1 MASNNKAFV
10 RDVKKFLKRNSMI
23 LVALFILVVALSIF
37 TNTFLTKDNL
47 LWVYLWDI
55 PFDKTTLLGKHGF
68 NTTGWANCDVIPAGS
83 YVDCEFVE
91 FIPEYLRIAEYCQDK
106 ELAIVA
112 RIVTRGMQHGL
123 SMPQNMYGYAM
134 PGVQCEGYMTSLWLA
149 DTEYKGFS
157 GAAAKNKGDDN
168 DTSNG
173 LVNGQAL
180 LNLDS
185 LERTYGTLDFD
196 EIFRQVIKN

>member
-1 MASNNKAFV
+1 MRTMLLVYEANGDKTMLEGAYSAAKILAS
-10 RDVKKFLKRNSMI
+10 
-23 LVALFILVVALSIF
+23 
-37 TNTFLTKDNL
+37 
-47 LWVYLWDI
+47 WVYLWDI

>member
-1 MASNNKAFV
+1 MPEAQNFWSMFYWFPYGTPTTPHCIPRSAS
-10 RDVKKFLKRNSMI
+10 S
-23 LVALFILVVALSIF
+23 S
-37 TNTFLTKDNL
+37 
-47 LWVYLWDI
+47 
-55 PFDKTTLLGKHGF
+55 
-68 NTTGWANCDVIPAGS
+68 
-83 YVDCEFVE
+83 
-91 FIPEYLRIAEYCQDK
+91 
-106 ELAIVA
+106 
-112 RIVTRGMQHGL
+112 
-123 SMPQNMYGYAM
+123 
-134 PGVQCEGYMTSLWLA
+134 LA

-196 EIFRQVIKN
+196 EIFRLVIKN